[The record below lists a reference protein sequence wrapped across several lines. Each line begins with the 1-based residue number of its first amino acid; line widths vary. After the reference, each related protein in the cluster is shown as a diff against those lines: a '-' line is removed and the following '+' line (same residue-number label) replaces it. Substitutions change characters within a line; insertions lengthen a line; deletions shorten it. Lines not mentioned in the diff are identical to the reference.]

1 MGMSIGDY
9 EQDDGNNEIGGSVSN
24 LPSVVKDIA
33 NMTELMRDL
42 LNYCVYPCVNSSI
55 RWTQEGIQTFIEE
68 RAHFLSDNIG
78 KGMMFDSLILI
89 ISCHGL
95 AQHIITSDLKKYS
108 NLAILRTF
116 AYYAVL
122 REIPRFV
129 LFDCCSGGSSKQKSD
144 ATQET
149 KDDKGKA
156 VEVDDIMDGDEDHEY
171 WIGDDKN
178 PNHRLARVEAA
189 NEGFISVLN
198 KANGSY
204 VVYKF
209 YQKYCEALDK
219 KKNGNPMPFLYEI
232 FDEIQQELQDAGKQL
247 PESVWNT
254 DTKYLIFASNKK
266 KDVKMNN
273 DVEMLDEIVQDGV
286 KEETEDNAGV
296 ELQITDVPEI
306 LQMVNSNSA
315 SENVDGKDNQIHL

>member
-1 MGMSIGDY
+1 MG
-9 EQDDGNNEIGGSVSN
+9 
-24 LPSVVKDIA
+24 
-33 NMTELMRDL
+33 
-42 LNYCVYPCVNSSI
+42 
-55 RWTQEGIQTFIEE
+55 
-68 RAHFLSDNIG
+68 
-78 KGMMFDSLILI
+78 
-89 ISCHGL
+89 
-95 AQHIITSDLKKYS
+95 YS
-108 NLAILRTF
+108 KLAILRTF

-129 LFDCCSGGSSKQKSD
+129 LFDCCSGGSARTDAGIDSEQDDQKQD
-144 ATQET
+144 EN
-149 KDDKGKA
+149 DNNKA
-156 VEVDDIMDGDEDHEY
+156 IEVDDIMGGDADHEY
-171 WIGDDKN
+171 WVGDDKN

-189 NEGFISVLN
+189 NEGFVSVLN

-266 KDVKMNN
+266 KDVTMNN
-273 DVEMLDEIVQDGV
+273 DVGMLDEIVQDGV
-286 KEETEDNAGV
+286 KEETENNTGV
-296 ELQITDVPEI
+296 ELQITDVPE
-306 LQMVNSNSA
+306 LLEKVNSNSA
-315 SENVDGKDNQIHL
+315 SENIDGKDNPIH

>member
-33 NMTELMRDL
+33 NMTELMRDR

-55 RWTQEGIQTFIEE
+55 RWTQERIQTFIEE

-108 NLAILRTF
+108 KLAILRTF

-129 LFDCCSGGSSKQKSD
+129 LFDCCSGDNARRTD
-144 ATQET
+144 ATTNDQ
-149 KDDKGKA
+149 KDDNNKA
-156 VEVDDIMDGDEDHEY
+156 VEVDDIMGGDEDHEY
-171 WIGDDKN
+171 WI
-178 PNHRLARVEAA
+178 
-189 NEGFISVLN
+189 
-198 KANGSY
+198 
-204 VVYKF
+204 
-209 YQKYCEALDK
+209 
-219 KKNGNPMPFLYEI
+219 
-232 FDEIQQELQDAGKQL
+232 
-247 PESVWNT
+247 
-254 DTKYLIFASNKK
+254 
-266 KDVKMNN
+266 
-273 DVEMLDEIVQDGV
+273 
-286 KEETEDNAGV
+286 
-296 ELQITDVPEI
+296 
-306 LQMVNSNSA
+306 
-315 SENVDGKDNQIHL
+315 

>member
-1 MGMSIGDY
+1 MSIGDY
-9 EQDDGNNEIGGSVSN
+9 EQTETDNNEIGGSVSN

-33 NMTELMRDL
+33 NMTELMRDR

-55 RWTQEGIQTFIEE
+55 RWTQERIQTFIEE

-108 NLAILRTF
+108 KLAILRTF

-129 LFDCCSGGSSKQKSD
+129 LFDCCSGGSTRKD
-144 ATQET
+144 TIRGTT
-149 KDDKGKA
+149 KDDKDKA
-156 VEVDDIMDGDEDHEY
+156 VEVDDIMGGDEDHEF
-171 WIGDDKN
+171 WVDDDKN

-189 NEGFISVLN
+189 NEGFVSVLN

-209 YQKYCEALDK
+209 YQKYCDALDNK
-219 KKNGNPMPFLYEI
+219 KSGKAMPFLYEI
-232 FDEIQQELQDAGKQL
+232 FDEIQQELQEAGKQL
-247 PESVWNT
+247 PEALYNA
-254 DTKYLIFASNKK
+254 DTKYLIFK
-266 KDVKMNN
+266 
-273 DVEMLDEIVQDGV
+273 QR
-286 KEETEDNAGV
+286 
-296 ELQITDVPEI
+296 
-306 LQMVNSNSA
+306 
-315 SENVDGKDNQIHL
+315 